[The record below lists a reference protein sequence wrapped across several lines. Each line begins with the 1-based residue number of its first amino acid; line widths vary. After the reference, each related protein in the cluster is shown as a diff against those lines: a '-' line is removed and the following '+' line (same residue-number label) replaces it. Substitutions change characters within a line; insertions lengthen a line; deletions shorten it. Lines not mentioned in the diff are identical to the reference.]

1 MQQIPFQTNKSSL
14 VMKNAELIQNKTL
27 EGISDIRDESDR
39 SGMRIVI
46 ERRRADRVLYF
57 RYKIPECSRATAGT
71 PLIQVCNMLTYRFS
85 P

>member
-46 ERRRADRVLYF
+46 ELKRGV
-57 RYKIPECSRATAGT
+57 
-71 PLIQVCNMLTYRFS
+71 
-85 P
+85 